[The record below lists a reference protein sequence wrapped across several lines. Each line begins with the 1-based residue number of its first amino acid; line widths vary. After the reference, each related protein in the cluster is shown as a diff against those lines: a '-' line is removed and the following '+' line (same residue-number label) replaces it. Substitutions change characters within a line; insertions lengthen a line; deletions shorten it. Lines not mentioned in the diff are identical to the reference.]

1 MIDTIHK
8 LEFAVPYLQNLPLN
22 YPVYYNEDLVD
33 CKMSEYIP
41 ILPGCAFNA
50 PTKYIW
56 YSQNK
61 DNNNQ
66 TILYIMGDSK

>member
-8 LEFAVPYLQNLPLN
+8 LEFAVPYLQSIDLH
-22 YPVYYNEDLVD
+22 YPVYYNEDLVN
-33 CKMSEYIP
+33 CKFSEYIP
-41 ILPGCAFNA
+41 ILPSCAFRA

-61 DNNNQ
+61 NDNNQ
-66 TILYIMGDSK
+66 TIMYIMGGSL